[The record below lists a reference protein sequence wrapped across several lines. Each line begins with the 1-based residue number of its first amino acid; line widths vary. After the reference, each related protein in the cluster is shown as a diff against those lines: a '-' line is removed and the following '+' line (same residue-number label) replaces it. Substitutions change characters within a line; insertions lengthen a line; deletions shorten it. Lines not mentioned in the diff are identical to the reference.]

1 MNPLNVLETY
11 VFAENY
17 GDQHLVYQCLR
28 LIDRHASHI
37 LSSSSFPSL
46 PAGLV
51 TNIVARATL
60 SSTEIEVFEALVRWS
75 QAEIQRHLDCDEE
88 VGSIGIMECWNVGIL
103 KFLECW
109 NIKFFGILAYQYW
122 NPRWRCR
129 A

>member
-1 MNPLNVLETY
+1 MTKTLASLLIVAQYVESNMNPLNVVETY

-60 SSTEIEVFEALVRWS
+60 SSTEIEVFGALVRWS

-88 VGSIGIMECWNVGIL
+88 VGNIL
-103 KFLECW
+103 EYWSAGMLE
-109 NIKFFGILAYQYW
+109 
-122 NPRWRCR
+122 
-129 A
+129 